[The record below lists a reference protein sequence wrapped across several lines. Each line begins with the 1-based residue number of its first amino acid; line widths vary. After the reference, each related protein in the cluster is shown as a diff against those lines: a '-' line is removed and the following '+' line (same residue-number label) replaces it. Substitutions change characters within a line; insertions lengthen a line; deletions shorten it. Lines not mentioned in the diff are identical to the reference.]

1 MSEVCVSV
9 CMRVGAYVCAC
20 MCGCVECGR
29 REWSKQL
36 DITDNFTSCFSV
48 RSPGRDRDGGSM
60 LANKR
65 DHLLPRRAKKR
76 IMPLAPTIGKKLIE
90 DIIIAKAN

>member
-1 MSEVCVSV
+1 MYVHACVYVWSV
-9 CMRVGAYVCAC
+9 WG
-20 MCGCVECGR
+20 

-65 DHLLPRRAKKR
+65 DHLPPCRRAKNR
-76 IMPLAPTIGKKLIE
+76 IMPLAPTIVKKLIE